1 MTQVPSAAPT
11 GDALLRTSGLVA
23 GYGRLP
29 VLHGLDVTVARG
41 AMVAIIGPNG
51 AGKSTLAK
59 AIMRLVEV
67 MGGEIHFDGQRID
80 TLETQA
86 IAAAGIGYV
95 PQTRN
100 VFGSL
105 SVEENL
111 ELSCNLLPAGI
122 RPAEAIEAIYERFPR
137 LRQRRRQRGSS
148 LSGGERQMLAIGSAL
163 IAQPKLIMLDEPTSG
178 LSPHMTSEVAEG
190 IAAINKSGTT
200 VIWVVEEDPQEIL
213 SLADWVY
220 VLDGGA
226 VRMSCPAAELLGADN
241 FLELFLGV

>member
-1 MTQVPSAAPT
+1 MTEPPASTP
-11 GDALLRTSGLVA
+11 LLEVRDLVA

-29 VLHGLDVTVARG
+29 VLHGLGISVERG

-67 MGGEIHFDGQRID
+67 MAGEVRFAGRRID

-86 IAAAGIGYV
+86 IAAEGIGYV

-100 VFGSL
+100 VFGAL

-111 ELSCNLLPAGI
+111 ELSCNLLAPGV
-122 RPAEAIEAIYERFPR
+122 RPATAIEAIYERFPR
-137 LRQRRRQRGSS
+137 LKQRRRQRGSS

-163 IAQPKLIMLDEPTSG
+163 ISEPKLIMLDEPTSG

-190 IAAINKSGTT
+190 IAAINRSGTT
-200 VIWVVEEDPQEIL
+200 VVWVVEEDPQEIL

-220 VLDGGA
+220 VLDGGT

>member
-1 MTQVPSAAPT
+1 MTEPS
-11 GDALLRTSGLVA
+11 GKALLTVSDLVA

-29 VLHGLDVTVARG
+29 VLHGLGISVKQGT
-41 AMVAIIGPNG
+41 MVAIIGPNG
-51 AGKSTLAK
+51 AGKSTLVK
-59 AIMRLVEV
+59 AIMRLVTVMAGEV
-67 MGGEIHFDGQRID
+67 HFDGRRID

-105 SVEENL
+105 SVQENL
-111 ELSCNLLPAGI
+111 ELSCNLLPRGA
-122 RPAEAIEAIYERFPR
+122 ATAAIDSIYERFPR
-137 LRQRRRQRGSS
+137 LKQRRSQRGSS

-163 IAQPKLIMLDEPTSG
+163 IAEPRVIMLDEPTSG
-178 LSPHMTSEVAEG
+178 LSPHLTSEVAEG
-190 IAAINKSGTT
+190 ISAFNKAGTT

-213 SLADWVY
+213 SRADWVY
-220 VLDGGA
+220 VLDGGT
-226 VRMSCPAAELLGADN
+226 VRMSCPAAELLGAEN

>member
-1 MTQVPSAAPT
+1 MTTVPSAAQP
-11 GDALLRTSGLVA
+11 GDALLKVGGLVA

-59 AIMRLVEV
+59 AIMRLVDVMAGEV
-67 MGGEIHFDGQRID
+67 HFDGRRID
-80 TLETQA
+80 TLETEA
-86 IAAAGIGYV
+86 IAATGIGYV

-111 ELSCNLLPAGI
+111 ELSCNLLPAGS
-122 RPAEAIEAIYERFPR
+122 AATAVEAIYERFPR
-137 LRQRRRQRGSS
+137 LKQRRRQRGSS

-163 IAQPKLIMLDEPTSG
+163 ISQPKLIMLDEPTSG

-190 IAAINKSGTT
+190 ISAINKAGTT
-200 VIWVVEEDPQEIL
+200 VMWVVEEDPQEIL
-213 SLADWVY
+213 SRADWVY
-220 VLDGGA
+220 VLDGGT

>member
-1 MTQVPSAAPT
+1 MTKVQSAVPS
-11 GDALLRTSGLVA
+11 GEALLEVRSLMA

-41 AMVAIIGPNG
+41 SMVAIIGPNG
-51 AGKSTLAK
+51 AGKSTLTK
-59 AIMRLVEV
+59 AIMRLVDV
-67 MGGEIHFDGQRID
+67 MGGEIRFEGRRID

-86 IAAAGIGYV
+86 IAAAGMGYV

-100 VFGSL
+100 VFGAL

-111 ELSCNLLPAGI
+111 ELSCNLLPRG
-122 RPAEAIEAIYERFPR
+122 EAAAAVDAIYERFPR
-137 LRQRRRQRGSS
+137 LQQRRRQRGSS

-163 IAQPKLIMLDEPTSG
+163 ISRPKLIMLDEPTSG

-190 IAAINKSGTT
+190 IAAINKAGTT
-200 VIWVVEEDPQEIL
+200 VMWVVEEDPQEIL